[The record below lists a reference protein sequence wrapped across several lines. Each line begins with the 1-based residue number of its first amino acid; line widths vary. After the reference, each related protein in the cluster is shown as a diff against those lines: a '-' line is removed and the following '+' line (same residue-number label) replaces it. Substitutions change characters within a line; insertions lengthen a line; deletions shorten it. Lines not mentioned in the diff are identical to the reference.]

1 MADNNDVLRRISKL
15 ESKNEKTDDR
25 YLEIEKSLVEI
36 KLLLKNVM
44 DIEKRVDKLEKQR
57 AWQLGAVAVIV
68 FVIQFLPTIIDYI
81 QK

>member
-68 FVIQFLPTIIDYI
+68 FVIQFLPTIIDYM